1 MEQTLTKDRI
11 VEVATRLFAGL
22 GYDMTSLELIADAVG
37 VPGSSIEE
45 LTGGKRELYLTVMEG
60 IFEAKRVEVQAV
72 VDGTASEYEA
82 AHLIAD
88 VYLDFY
94 ARNPQLLAL
103 WGHRW
108 VSDAAELTDIED
120 RFMRPLLSLAARRIR
135 NVVPEDLG
143 PHAFLGTVLWNIN
156 GFLGTGLLAP
166 GKGMRGSEDRDALK
180 YFRTVLHTVID
191 RLLAPPPGSA
201 QASGAAWTR
210 VPST

>member
-1 MEQTLTKDRI
+1 MDQALTKDQI

-37 VPGSSIEE
+37 APRSSIEE
-45 LTGGKRELYLTVMEG
+45 LTGGKRELYLTVMERV
-60 IFEAKRVEVQAV
+60 FEAKRVEIQAA
-72 VDGTASEYEA
+72 VDGAASEYEA
-82 AHLIAD
+82 AHRIAD
-88 VYLDFY
+88 AYLDFY
-94 ARNPQLLAL
+94 ARDPQLLAL
-103 WGHRW
+103 WRHRW

-120 RFMRPLLSLAARRIR
+120 RFMRPLLRLAARKVR

-143 PHAFLGTVLWNIN
+143 PHAFLGAVLWNIN

-166 GKGMRGSEDRDALK
+166 ERGMKGSEDREALK
-180 YFRTVLHTVID
+180 QFRAVLHIVID